1 MPNVIKSAWA
11 AAVLSAVAT
20 VALVGQ
26 APPPNPVPWAYGY
39 VTPGPEPLPP
49 PCPADAKPYTC
60 SRPGKPWVD
69 DGVRLE
75 LHGSSR
81 KFTIGQIQAHYDPAD
96 WYPDDHPQPVPAI
109 VQHGHESDRLR
120 ACAHCHYHNGQ
131 GKPENGH
138 LTGLPATYFLQQ
150 LALFRSGGRTS
161 ADPRKANHAEMTQI
175 ARHLSDAEMQA
186 AAEYYAA
193 ISWKPWA
200 KVVESDS
207 APKTRQS
214 PAGLFIPLDT
224 GSEPLGQRFIEM
236 PEFPDRTERLRD
248 PKAGFV
254 AYVPVGT
261 IEKGKT
267 LVTTGAGRTVQC
279 AACHGAALQ
288 GAGDVPAIA
297 DRTVSYTVR
306 QLYNYQQGTRQS
318 QVMKPIVAKLSPD
331 DLIAI
336 AAYLASL

>member
-1 MPNVIKSAWA
+1 MTKPAEA
-11 AAVLSAVAT
+11 FVLLLVAT
-20 VALVGQ
+20 AVLVGQ

-60 SRPGKPWVD
+60 SRPGKPWVE
-69 DGVRLE
+69 DGIL
-75 LHGSSR
+75 LDLPGSR
-81 KFTIGQIQAHYDPAD
+81 RRFTIAQIQAHYDPAD
-96 WYPDDHPQPVPAI
+96 WYPEDHPQPVPAI
-109 VQHGHESDRLR
+109 VQYGRESDRLR

-138 LTGLPATYFLQQ
+138 LTGLPVNYVLQQ
-150 LALFRSGGRTS
+150 LALFKSGGRTS

-175 ARHLSDAEMQA
+175 ARFLTEAEMKA
-186 AAEYYAA
+186 AAGYYAA
-193 ISWKPWA
+193 ISWKPW
-200 KVVESDS
+200 VRVIESDT

-224 GSEPLGQRFIEM
+224 GDEPLGRRFIEV
-236 PEFPDRTERLRD
+236 PEFPDRTERFRD
-248 PKAGFV
+248 PRAGFI
-254 AYVPVGT
+254 AYVPFGT

-267 LVTTGAGRTVQC
+267 LVTTGGGRTVQC
-279 AACHGAALQ
+279 AACHGAGLH
-288 GAGDVPAIA
+288 GMGDVPAIA

-318 QVMKPIVAKLSPD
+318 QLMKPVVAKLSPHEM
-331 DLIAI
+331 IAI